1 MGLSPRH
8 GTNRESNKAYTGGIN
23 MGTFAFKMPDI
34 GEGVVEG
41 EVVEWMVAVGDV
53 VKEDD
58 PILSVMTDK
67 ATVEIPSP
75 VDGKVTKVIGEAGDI
90 LPVGVVCIEFE
101 VDGAGNASAS
111 EEAPTKKEAEP
122 AKEEPKATPAPTP
135 APKAAAET
143 PPAPT
148 PAPAMAPVPR
158 APGTKALASPAVRQ
172 RAREANISLDHVSGS
187 GPAGRISHADLDTHI
202 AGGASG
208 ASRSAP
214 VGGRARVQL
223 NGTEAMKVI
232 GLRRKI
238 ADSMIASYSTI
249 PHFSYFEEVDVT
261 ALEEL
266 RQHLNATRPEGA
278 PKLTYLPFIMQAL
291 VRALAERPECNALY
305 DDEANIVTRHEAINL
320 GIATQT
326 DRGLFVPVVKHV
338 EAMDIWQSATEMGR
352 VTSATRD
359 GKAGVEDL
367 SGSTFTITSLGRL
380 GGLGATPIIN
390 KPEVGILGV
399 HNAKDRAVVRNGA
412 VVIRR
417 MMNLSSSWDHRVV
430 DGHDGATL
438 VQLVKTYLE
447 NPATIFM

>member
-1 MGLSPRH
+1 
-8 GTNRESNKAYTGGIN
+8 
-23 MGTFAFKMPDI
+23 MPDI

-41 EVVEWMVAVGDV
+41 EVVEWMVAVGDT

-75 VDGKVTKVIGEAGDI
+75 VDGTVTKVVGEAGDI

-101 VDGAGNASAS
+101 VEGAGNASAS
-111 EEAPTKKEAEP
+111 DDAPAAKEAPAP
-122 AKEEPKATPAPTP
+122 AAKESKPEPTPEVAPAPTP
-135 APKAAAET
+135 APKAAA
-143 PPAPT
+143 T
-148 PAPAMAPVPR
+148 PAPAAAPVAR

-172 RAREANISLDHVSGS
+172 RAREANISLDHVAGS
-187 GPAGRISHADLDTHI
+187 GPAGRISHADLDAHI
-202 AGGASG
+202 AGGAAG
-208 ASRSAP
+208 ASRAAP
-214 VGGRARVQL
+214 MGGRARTEL

-238 ADSMIASYSTI
+238 ADSMIASYSSI

-291 VRALAERPECNALY
+291 VKALAQRPECNALY
-305 DDEANIVTRHEAINL
+305 DDEANVVTRHEAINL

-352 VTSATRD
+352 VTGATRE

-367 SGSTFTITSLGRL
+367 TGSTFTITSLGRL

-399 HNAKDRAVVRNGA
+399 HNAKDRAVVRDGA

>member
-1 MGLSPRH
+1 MG
-8 GTNRESNKAYTGGIN
+8 I
-23 MGTFAFKMPDI
+23 FAFKMPDI

-41 EVVEWMVAVGDV
+41 EVVEWMVAVGDS

-75 VDGKVTKVIGEAGDI
+75 VDGTVKSLVGEAGEI

-101 VDGAGNASAS
+101 VEGDGNASTDDAPVEKKV
-111 EEAPTKKEAEP
+111 EEK
-122 AKEEPKATPAPTP
+122 PKAKSKAKAKPAPVETAAP
-135 APKAAAET
+135 AAPAAPAIAKAA
-143 PPAPT
+143 
-148 PAPAMAPVPR
+148 
-158 APGTKALASPAVRQ
+158 GTKALASPAVRQ
-172 RAREANISLDHVSGS
+172 RAREANIHLELVAGS
-187 GPAGRISHADLDTHI
+187 GPGGRISHADLDAHI
-202 AGGASG
+202 AGGSSAT
-208 ASRSAP
+208 RSAP
-214 VGGRARVQL
+214 IGSSAKVEL
-223 NGTEAMKVI
+223 NGTEEHKVI

-238 ADSMIASYSTI
+238 ADSMMDSYSTI
-249 PHFSYFEEVDVT
+249 AHFSYFEEVDIT

-278 PKLTYLPFIMQAL
+278 AKLTYLPFIMLAC
-291 VRALAERPECNALY
+291 VKALAKSPECNALY
-305 DDEANIVTRHEAINL
+305 DDDAGVVTRYQAVNL

-326 DRGLFVPVVKHV
+326 DRGLYVPVVKHT
-338 EAMDIWQSATEMGR
+338 EAMDIWQAAAEMIR

-359 GKAGVEDL
+359 GKAGADEL

-399 HNAKDRAVVRNGA
+399 HNAKERAVVRNGN

-430 DGHDGATL
+430 DGHDGATM
-438 VQLVKTYLE
+438 VQILKTYLE

>member
-1 MGLSPRH
+1 MGI
-8 GTNRESNKAYTGGIN
+8 Y
-23 MGTFAFKMPDI
+23 AFKLPDI

-41 EVVEWMVAVGDV
+41 EVVEWMVSVGDV

-75 VDGKVTKVIGEAGDI
+75 VDGKVTKIIGEPGDI
-90 LPVGVVCIEFE
+90 LPVGDVCIEFE

-111 EEAPTKKEAEP
+111 AEEAEPKPEPVAEPTP
-122 AKEEPKATPAPTP
+122 AKEEVKPEPVVEKAPEPV
-135 APKAAAET
+135 AAA
-143 PPAPT
+143 
-148 PAPAMAPVPR
+148 APVAR
-158 APGTKALASPAVRQ
+158 AAGTKALASPAVRQ
-172 RAREANISLDHVSGS
+172 RAREANIDLQIVAGS
-187 GPAGRISHADLDTHI
+187 GPGGRISHADLDRHI

-208 ASRSAP
+208 ASSFAP
-214 VGGRARVQL
+214 VGATTKTKL
-223 NGTEAMKVI
+223 TGTEDVKVI

-238 ADSMIASYSTI
+238 ADSMMSSYSTI
-249 PHFSYFEEVDVT
+249 AHFSYFEEVDIT

-266 RQHLNATRPEGA
+266 RQHLNSTRPEGA

-291 VRALAERPECNALY
+291 VKALKESPECNALY
-305 DDEANIVTRHEAINL
+305 DDEANVVTRHQAIHL

-326 DRGLFVPVVKHV
+326 DRGLYVPVVKHV
-338 EAMDIWQSATEMGR
+338 EAMDIWQSASEMVR
-352 VTSATRD
+352 VTSATRE
-359 GKAGVEDL
+359 GKASADEL

-399 HNAKDRAVVRNGA
+399 HNAKERAVVRNGQI
-412 VVIRR
+412 VVRR

-438 VQLVKTYLE
+438 VQKVKTLLE